1 VPRRIALTLAG
12 MSGTAPQSLAS
23 LVDSAAPTTPG
34 ATPSG
39 TGFPSLSGI
48 IDQSAA
54 SDSGVAP
61 LPVGTSTVP
70 ATDTAPVAGQL
81 PTAQTN
87 IPATTETQQQAVLR
101 QLLAQRGFT
110 VPDEFTTDD
119 QVADLLASE
128 IDAAVTLRES
138 QEFQQFK
145 AWQAQ
150 QSQQAPAT
158 QATPAP
164 AQTAPA
170 APEISEAKILS
181 AITDG
186 YIAFDQTTK
195 KWVPNY
201 PQFATHADAV
211 NARAE
216 QKQQTKINLASDP
229 QDYIRQQINE
239 AVASLKPQSEV
250 EELKQVLQELKQ
262 ERVNAQWAQVDQ
274 WVQQNNAKIFS
285 APNVPTPY
293 GALYLQF
300 EEALTKSDPTLDT
313 RPLERHN
320 EVLRR
325 LAVAEQAFRPAQQ
338 PATTQQPASPP
349 AARPS
354 FLDGAARRNG
364 TNRLSDYTGPAANE
378 VPPQTPRGKN
388 GMPSLQGTIDQM
400 IALGSN

>member
-1 VPRRIALTLAG
+1 

-23 LVDSAAPTTPG
+23 LVDSAA
-34 ATPSG
+34 SG
-39 TGFPSLSGI
+39 TPVATSPSTGIPSLSGI
-48 IDQSAA
+48 IDQSASA
-54 SDSGVAP
+54 SGVAP
-61 LPVGTSTVP
+61 LPVGTSAAP
-70 ATDTAPVAGQL
+70 ATDTATVAGQSS
-81 PTAQTN
+81 
-87 IPATTETQQQAVLR
+87 ETQQQAVLR
-101 QLLAQRGFT
+101 QLLSQRGFN
-110 VPDEFTTDD
+110 VPDEFSTDD
-119 QVADLLASE
+119 QVADLIASE

-138 QEFQQFK
+138 ADFQQFK

-150 QSQQAPAT
+150 QSPQAPAT
-158 QATPAP
+158 KTTPAP

-186 YIAFDQTTK
+186 YIAFDPTSK

-229 QDYIRQQINE
+229 QDYIQQQIDE
-239 AVASLKPQSEV
+239 AVKRLKPQTEV

-274 WVQQNNAKIFS
+274 WIQQNHAKIYS

-293 GALYLQF
+293 GNLYLQF
-300 EEALTKSDPTLDT
+300 EDAVTKSDPTFDT

-325 LAVAEQAFRPAQQ
+325 MAVAEQAFRPAQQ
-338 PATTQQPASPP
+338 PATPQQQAATP
-349 AARPS
+349 AARSS
-354 FLDGAARRNG
+354 FLDGAARRSG
-364 TNRLSDYTGPAANE
+364 TNRLSEYTGPASNE

>member
-1 VPRRIALTLAG
+1 

-23 LVDSAAPTTPG
+23 LVDSVAPGNPVAAPP
-34 ATPSG
+34 G
-39 TGFPSLSGI
+39 TGIPSLSGI
-48 IDQSAA
+48 IDQSSGA
-54 SDSGVAP
+54 SGVAP
-61 LPVGTSTVP
+61 LPVGTSAVP

-81 PTAQTN
+81 PTQ
-87 IPATTETQQQAVLR
+87 ATSPVAAEVQQQAALR
-101 QLLAQRGFT
+101 QLLSQRGFN
-110 VPDEFTTDD
+110 VPDEFSTDD
-119 QVADLLASE
+119 QVADLIASE

-138 QEFQQFK
+138 QEFQQFR
-145 AWQAQ
+145 AWQSQ
-150 QSQQAPAT
+150 QSQPGTSAQT
-158 QATPAP
+158 TPAP
-164 AQTAPA
+164 VQTAP
-170 APEISEAKILS
+170 EITEAKILS

-186 YIAFDQTTK
+186 YVSFDQNAK

-239 AVASLKPQSEV
+239 AVASLKPQTEV

-262 ERVNAQWAQVDQ
+262 ERINTQWAQVDS
-274 WVQQNNAKIFS
+274 WVEQNRSRLFEADGK
-285 APNVPTPY
+285 PTPLNN
-293 GALYLQF
+293 LYVEF
-300 EEALTKSDPTLDT
+300 EKALTKADSSFDT

-325 LAVAEQAFRPAQQ
+325 MAVAEQAFRPTQQ
-338 PATTQQPASPP
+338 PATQQQALPP

-364 TNRLSDYTGPAANE
+364 TNRLSEYTGPASNAVGPQ
-378 VPPQTPRGKN
+378 VPMGKA
-388 GMPSLQGTIDQM
+388 GTPSLSGIINQM
-400 IALGSN
+400 TTLGSN